1 MNLKELQNRISNCT
15 DEEKESII
23 KILNEQLEKIETK
36 NAEKECIN
44 LLDKL
49 NERELTQKDVD
60 ILCEDFCSG
69 HELFNCQLFKFVPK
83 YISEFDDLIKLL
95 DEYNDENEDKIK
107 SAIYLMHR
115 NKNRLDDEKKIFK
128 GGYWFYMDGVNW
140 EDWVCNQSEIIWMLK
155 WKVEED
161 MTKEEQ
167 KNYLEVIKTVL

>member
-1 MNLKELQNRISNCT
+1 MNLKKLQNKISNCT

-23 KILNEQLEKIETK
+23 KILNEQLETK
-36 NAEKECIN
+36 NVEKECIN

-60 ILCEDFCSG
+60 ILCKDFCSR
-69 HELFNCQLFKFVPK
+69 HALFDCQLFKFVPK
-83 YISEFDDLIKLL
+83 YISEFNDLIKLL
-95 DEYNDENEDKIK
+95 DEYNDENEDKIS
-107 SAIYLMHR
+107 SAIHLMYK
-115 NKNRLDDEKKIFK
+115 NKLDDEEKIFK
-128 GGYWFYMDGVNW
+128 GGYWFYIDGVNW
-140 EDWVCNQSEIIWMLK
+140 ENWVCNQSEIIWMLK